1 METLLNNLGLSFTL
15 SKFIPNL
22 LTIIIGIVCAKLLS
36 KHISASK
43 IIRLT
48 FIILIAIIPFGI
60 YFAINPIFQGDFS
73 NEGVLIKK
81 KLELPNDKDLL
92 IIALADCPFC
102 IQSQKTIKIIH
113 QKNKRIKAEYIIVNG
128 TKQDS
133 IRYARMLHGFAS
145 CRTVK
150 NSVPLTQTIQGKFP
164 SFILVQKGRLKKVW
178 NNNNFSVRAWDEV
191 VSGIE

>member
-1 METLLNNLGLSFTL
+1 MEELLNYLGVSFTI
-15 SKFIPNL
+15 SKFLPYL
-22 LTIIIGIVCAKLLS
+22 LTILTGIVSSILIH

-43 IIRLT
+43 YIRIIV
-48 FIILIAIIPFGI
+48 IILITALPFGI
-60 YFAINPIFQGDFS
+60 YFSIYPIFEGDINS
-73 NEGVLIKK
+73 EGVIIRKNLD
-81 KLELPNDKDLL
+81 LPKNKDLL

>member
-15 SKFIPNL
+15 SKFIPYL
-22 LTIIIGIVCAKLLS
+22 LTILIGIVCAKLLS

-43 IIRLT
+43 IIRNI
-48 FIILIAIIPFGI
+48 FITLITILPFGI

-81 KLELPNDKDLL
+81 KLELPKNNDLL
-92 IIALADCPFC
+92 IIALADCPYC
-102 IQSQKTIKIIH
+102 IQSQETIKLIH
-113 QKNKRIKAEYIIVNG
+113 QKNTKIKAEYLIVNG

-133 IRYARMLHGFAS
+133 IRYARMLLGFAS

-150 NSVPLTQTIQGKFP
+150 NSVPLIQTIQGSFP
-164 SFILVQKGRLKKVW
+164 SFILVQNGKLNKVW
-178 NNNNFSVRAWDEV
+178 SNNTFGVRAWDEV
-191 VSGIE
+191 VSCIE

>member
-15 SKFIPNL
+15 SKFIPYL
-22 LTIIIGIVCAKLLS
+22 LTILIGIVCVKLLN

-48 FIILIAIIPFGI
+48 FNILTAIIPFGI

-81 KLELPNDKDLL
+81 KLELPKNNDLL
-92 IIALADCPFC
+92 IIALADCPYC
-102 IQSQKTIKIIH
+102 IQSQETIKLIH
-113 QKNKRIKAEYIIVNG
+113 QKNTKIKAEYLIVNG

-133 IRYARMLHGFAS
+133 IRYARMLLGFAS

-150 NSVPLTQTIQGKFP
+150 NSVPLIQTIQGRFP
-164 SFILVQKGRLKKVW
+164 SYILVRKGKLNKVW
-178 NNNNFSVRAWDEV
+178 TNNTFGVRAWDEV
-191 VSGIE
+191 VSCIE

>member
-1 METLLNNLGLSFTL
+1 MEELLNYFGLSFTI
-15 SKFIPNL
+15 SKFLPYF
-22 LTIIIGIVCAKLLS
+22 LTVFLGIVFSKLLYR
-36 KHISASK
+36 HISASK
-43 IIRLT
+43 IIRIL
-48 FIILIAIIPFGI
+48 FITLITILPFGI
-60 YFAINPIFQGDFS
+60 YFAIYPIFEGDINS
-73 NEGVLIKK
+73 EGVIIRKNLD
-81 KLELPNDKDLL
+81 LPKNKDLL

-191 VSGIE
+191 VSCIK

>member
-1 METLLNNLGLSFTL
+1 MEELLNYFGLSFTV
-15 SKFIPNL
+15 SKFLPYF
-22 LTIIIGIVCAKLLS
+22 LTVFLGFFFSKLLYR
-36 KHISASK
+36 HISASK
-43 IIRLT
+43 IIRIL
-48 FIILIAIIPFGI
+48 FITLITVLPFGI
-60 YFAINPIFQGDFS
+60 YFAIHPIFEGDIS
-73 NEGVLIKK
+73 NEGINIKNNLDVPK
-81 KLELPNDKDLL
+81 NKDLL
-92 IIALADCPFC
+92 IIALADCPYC

-113 QKNKRIKAEYIIVNG
+113 QKNTKIKAEYLIVNG

>member
-1 METLLNNLGLSFTL
+1 METLLNNLGLLFTL
-15 SKFIPNL
+15 SKFIPYL
-22 LTIIIGIVCAKLLS
+22 LTILIGIVCAKLLS

-102 IQSQKTIKIIH
+102 IQSQNTIKIIH
-113 QKNKRIKAEYIIVNG
+113 QKNTKIKAEYLIVNG

-133 IRYARMLHGFAS
+133 IRYERMLNGFAS
-145 CRTVK
+145 CRTIK
-150 NSVPLTQTIQGKFP
+150 NSIPLLQSIQGSFP
-164 SFILVQKGRLKKVW
+164 SFILVRKGKLNKVW
-178 NNNNFSVRAWDEV
+178 SNNTFSVRAWDEV
-191 VSGIE
+191 VSCIE